1 MHKVLNVLVVDVNY
15 SAETQ
20 QMQKWSLP
28 FPTLNLANQFSSMKK
43 SNSLIIPG
51 WFQFER
57 RDGRRAWFLCVLL
70 LITEIKIHFAS
81 SCCSISM
88 PLTTPYICRLTL
100 FLAVL
105 VYMNSKQSYSS
116 NKSQEKKFASMG
128 KRFFTKILHL
138 ANRKLLMQLVLASYS
153 RHLLPNVM
161 TFKKTSQWQIYTWGL
176 CFLGGLL

>member
-57 RDGRRAWFLCVLL
+57 RDNRASLVLVCPAAHYWDQNTLCIKLL
-70 LITEIKIHFAS
+70 QHFYATDHSIHLQANPFSCS
-81 SCCSISM
+81 SCIHELKTVIFEQQVSG
-88 PLTTPYICRLTL
+88 
-100 FLAVL
+100 
-105 VYMNSKQSYSS
+105 
-116 NKSQEKKFASMG
+116 KKVASMG

-161 TFKKTSQWQIYTWGL
+161 TFKKTSQWQIYTRGL